1 MRIIL
6 FILVATFSFDVSA
19 EERNGETDREQAQ
32 IIRLCENPDT
42 GEQVETPLVN
52 AKGCPEGFSAYD
64 DLTPVYVETIHDMPP
79 PKPLPA
85 HAEKEAH
92 AE

>member
-1 MRIIL
+1 MRFFIFVL
-6 FILVATFSFDVSA
+6 FATFSFNVSA
-19 EERNGETDREQAQ
+19 EERSGETAHEQAQ
-32 IIRLCENPDT
+32 IIRLCENPET
-42 GEQVETPLVN
+42 GEQIEAPLAN
-52 AKGCPEGFSAYD
+52 AKACPEGFLAYD

-85 HAEKEAH
+85 QAEKEAH